1 MLVLASTPQELG
13 QIPGAAEDVEHL
25 NEQARAVL
33 ISPDPAS
40 VAAIGPNPYDVNQRS
55 AVALAGR
62 AQGVLAADAA
72 RAVWRD

>member
-1 MLVLASTPQELG
+1 MLVLAPTPQELG
-13 QIPGAAEDVEHL
+13 QIPGAAEDVERL

-40 VAAIGPNPYDVNQRS
+40 VAAIG
-55 AVALAGR
+55 VALAGR